1 MILVKVL
8 ERKLVIQLFGLG
20 FFLAPAIN
28 TLLSMSLQIVEN
40 RWTYFQ
46 MTKVLGAQGF
56 SSNVLSVCSII
67 LGIAMLS
74 GSRKSWRFALALI
87 GIHLLVQ
94 LPRLG
99 QDIRS
104 SWIYGLGFLV
114 NIATFLFIGDQLVF
128 KQPSRAKEIPE
139 AEEKESDPKIA
150 IPKSVALDSAPVF
163 DPPRVAFPLNVEI
176 AEPIKPLPSQPR
188 LEPAPRHVVSKQ
200 KILVSF
206 DGSKPWAQIAKI
218 DNDGVEL
225 KQVGERP
232 QNVENKQVEMA
243 FGPHLTMKMKF
254 SGELGN
260 RIYFKYTNTTAFELK
275 QLNNWLLQQSQ
286 SA

>member
-20 FFLAPAIN
+20 FLFAPAIN
-28 TLLSMSLQIVEN
+28 TLLSMSLQLVEN

-46 MTKVLGAQGF
+46 MTKVLGVQGF

-67 LGIAMLS
+67 LGISMLS

-87 GIHLLVQ
+87 GIHILVQ
-94 LPRLG
+94 LPKLG

-128 KQPSRAKEIPE
+128 KQPSAKKAPE
-139 AEEKESDPKIA
+139 AEAESDPKIVIPKTVVMESASLFNPPRFA
-150 IPKSVALDSAPVF
+150 IPAQV
-163 DPPRVAFPLNVEI
+163 VEV
-176 AEPIKPLPSQPR
+176 AEPIKPLPAVPA
-188 LEPAPRHVVSKQ
+188 LEPTPRHVVSKQ

-206 DGSKPWAQIAKI
+206 DGSQPWAQIAKI
-218 DNDGVEL
+218 DNEGVEL

-232 QNVENKQVEMA
+232 QNVEYKQVEMA